1 MILFAL
7 MVHPVPMQGQA
18 STSPTSVNL
27 PTRDTVWNANLKVL
41 QPVVVTTSRMVQRLE
56 RSTASLGLLTRQDAE
71 TFNSLTPEDAL
82 NRMSGV
88 YSLRGQLSIRGSG
101 GFTLNAGS
109 RALM

>member
-1 MILFAL
+1 
-7 MVHPVPMQGQA
+7 MVI
-18 STSPTSVNL
+18 
-27 PTRDTVWNANLKVL
+27 
-41 QPVVVTTSRMVQRLE
+41 TTSRLVQRPE

-109 RALM
+109 RALMLLDGLPLLSADAAEVHWNLLPTEQL